1 MASNVKT
8 QQLCSE
14 ADQHGYVAVHEGSVW
29 LASRKYMM
37 ERQKEFGNAGQD
49 YKSDYSSHPY
59 WLQMTEALPQP
70 ITGPADENL
79 LNVLI

>member
-1 MASNVKT
+1 
-8 QQLCSE
+8 
-14 ADQHGYVAVHEGSVW
+14 
-29 LASRKYMM
+29 MM